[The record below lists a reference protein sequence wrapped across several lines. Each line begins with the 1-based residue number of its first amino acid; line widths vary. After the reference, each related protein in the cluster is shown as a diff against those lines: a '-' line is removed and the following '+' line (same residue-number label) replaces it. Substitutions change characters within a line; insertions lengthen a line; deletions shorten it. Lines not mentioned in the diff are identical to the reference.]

1 MGNRF
6 YVFGTS
12 NSCRYEASK
21 DSVWHE
27 LYCGKG
33 LDWVVG
39 AVMIDSSVEVDRERF
54 AIVSP
59 REKVVQSFRDLFGHI
74 AGGIWHSNTPDY
86 VGPRL
91 TETAPQDSDEYHIVR
106 RIFSLFHPMQYESF
120 LHRLA
125 FCPNDVTHLQLLCD
139 EPVTIGDYLPRHD
152 AEKQFDSLLRSTR
165 DYATAFRR
173 LTMHDWRWFEN
184 WSPLKLRDSSPAGG
198 MLWAALNGRAAQ
210 WEEYLCLTDA
220 VDGPAEEIRE
230 CWRQFV
236 NLDAGDAGHYI
247 DWQESDR

>member
-12 NSCRYEASK
+12 NSCTYEASK

-39 AVMIDSSVEVDRERF
+39 AVMIDSWVEVDRERF

-106 RIFSLFHPMQYESF
+106 RIFSLFYPMQYDSF